1 MNTLSTCYAHAIT
14 LRWWSGLCML
24 VTNRSE
30 FWRLKGTLESIS
42 AKRVSLHS
50 PFPITYSHQHQARSK
65 TTSSKQS
72 LACLYFSSI
81 FLQVCLEG
89 WHTFW
94 AWRLPCVSVGLAI
107 KTFRNK
113 PQACAEPPVRLNGCL
128 TSFDVI
134 ALRSSLRSPI
144 LQVLNTP
151 YCSLFRERWRK
162 KRLYLERLRI
172 NPTQLGSAAASETQ
186 GQVGRPTCYA

>member
-14 LRWWSGLCML
+14 LRWRSGLCML
-24 VTNRSE
+24 VTNQSE

-42 AKRVSLHS
+42 AKRVSLCSIPHS
-50 PFPITYSHQHQARSK
+50 PSPTPISIKPALRLLVQSNPWHAYIFQAWSIPAGLPEG
-65 TTSSKQS
+65 
-72 LACLYFSSI
+72 LAYF
-81 FLQVCLEG
+81 LG
-89 WHTFW
+89 
-94 AWRLPCVSVGLAI
+94 WRLPCVSVGLAI

-113 PQACAEPPVRLNGCL
+113 PQACAEPPVRLNWCL

-151 YCSLFRERWRK
+151 YCSLFKERRRI
-162 KRLYLERLRI
+162 KRLYLERLWI
-172 NPTQLGSAAASETQ
+172 DPTQLCLGEQQPVKPRAK
-186 GQVGRPTCYA
+186 